1 MKKLLSII
9 LSLAL
14 VFALVPSLVF
24 TASADDS
31 VVANLSKGIEYTT
44 LKSAVSAAS
53 DGDEL
58 KLLADITTGTGE
70 KEGGA
75 AKSFS
80 LDMDGHTIVV
90 PGSRF
95 LSVDIGKTVTFAN
108 GNILFD
114 VAGSFNMAIIV
125 RESSTLNLT
134 DVNVSMSDSCK
145 TPSNGFIS
153 MNKSAN
159 DSANYVNITRCHIS
173 SKSSV
178 FNFSTLTKY
187 VVTVTDSTLTGSGVF
202 ANTRTNDEG
211 TVTVSNSSITNNS
224 NFNTTALSTVVV
236 ADGEDVFDSSDNA
249 IEGAIA
255 DGRKLAPSVIKDYSS
270 ITIKKA
276 GVIPVESFDGIAGET
291 IEEAQLRVGNSNG
304 IRFTTLVDADKVAA
318 AKAAGYTVT
327 LGTIVAPVDLTSGE
341 MTFESGVSQ
350 YIDIVADGYF
360 KNESGKV
367 AGSIVSIKAA
377 NIKRNFIARG
387 YVKLTKNDETT
398 VYYATQPN
406 AGRSLKTVALACVAD
421 SSFFGKLNDAQKTQ
435 VTAWANA

>member
-75 AKSFS
+75 QKSFS

-159 DSANYVNITRCHIS
+159 DSANYVNITRCHIN
-173 SKSSV
+173 SKGYGL
-178 FNFSTLTKY
+178 NFSTLSKY
-187 VVTVTDSTLTGSGVF
+187 VV
-202 ANTRTNDEG
+202 

-406 AGRSLKTVALACVAD
+406 AGRSLKNVALACVAD